1 MAVSNHCLIKTNCH
15 CSNMES
21 RISLEILLLCIY
33 KRKKRHRNIKVS
45 VICLGMKVS
54 VYPFA
59 IKIWLWYSFIGNAND
74 YRGKEWGNPLF
85 CIEQENFVST
95 CSSFTF

>member
-1 MAVSNHCLIKTNCH
+1 
-15 CSNMES
+15 
-21 RISLEILLLCIY
+21 
-33 KRKKRHRNIKVS
+33 
-45 VICLGMKVS
+45 MKVS

-95 CSSFTF
+95 CSSFTFSPLLF